1 MHWLDIMNV
10 IIFYTAV
17 VLLLW
22 NVCILIFNRA
32 VPNIATAPAIR
43 AEVIGLMKQDMAK
56 HPGKRPYTVIDIG
69 SGNGQF
75 TREIAAAL
83 PEAQVI
89 GLEISYIAYRW
100 SKAMK
105 RYHGLENLK
114 YKRVDFF
121 KYDMSAAN
129 AVVMFFFRLDPVAK
143 KLRRELT
150 PGTLVC
156 STSFKLLDGWVA
168 AEERDVKTLHPFQ
181 KKLFVYHSPAPNA
194 GTTPSAPLPLAAG
207 DH

>member
-1 MHWLDIMNV
+1 MHWLDIVNV
-10 IIFYTAV
+10 IIFYTAI

-43 AEVIGLMKQDMAK
+43 AEVIGLLKQDMAK
-56 HPGKRPYTVIDIG
+56 RGGAPYTVIDVG

-89 GLEISYIAYRW
+89 GLEISYPAYRW

-114 YKRVDFF
+114 YKRTDFF
-121 KYDMSAAN
+121 KYDMSAAS
-129 AVVMFFFRLDPVAK
+129 AVVMFFFRMEPAAK
-143 KLRRELT
+143 KLRRELK
-150 PGTLVC
+150 PGTLVT

-168 AEERDVKTLHPFQ
+168 AEEREVKTLHPFQ
-181 KKLFVYHSPAPNA
+181 KKMFVYYSPAPDA
-194 GTTPSAPLPLAAG
+194 GTMPSAPLPRAAG